1 MLGRTCKR
9 LGYAVGVLTALGTGP
24 ALIPFFI
31 NTDPIINI
39 YSQTPD
45 VEPISG
51 WYGPGA
57 WLAYTLTTL
66 NALRHHFALSWHMV
80 VDHTDSDE
88 VKCAHCPRE
97 DWDADW
103 LVSLVYT
110 SFSSA
115 DLIRRSIAII
125 KADKLVGIQDLP
137 AIRAAA
143 TAVYIGSGASDLALV
158 SMILV
163 AYMRRKESGFL
174 KSMGLL
180 RWRLLL
186 TVGTLNII
194 GLLGVVIH
202 QKAIRTQNLFMSDAE
217 QKERQHLSVGLLEL
231 YGLRS
236 LAFDGGIIKVLAM
249 LPLEMPWWAIIYG
262 VMFWGGIVYMM
273 IWREAPRLDLKT
285 LIRIVVTILVLWFYL
300 PVTVPAL
307 SYLVTVSSSFTL
319 PVVM

>member
-1 MLGRTCKR
+1 MC
-9 LGYAVGVLTALGTGP
+9 
-24 ALIPFFI
+24 
-31 NTDPIINI
+31 
-39 YSQTPD
+39 
-45 VEPISG
+45 
-51 WYGPGA
+51 
-57 WLAYTLTTL
+57 TLSRDT
-66 NALRHHFALSWHMV
+66 
-80 VDHTDSDE
+80 
-88 VKCAHCPRE
+88 
-97 DWDADW
+97 DW

-143 TAVYIGSGASDLALV
+143 TAVYIGSGAGDLALV

-163 AYMRRKESGFL
+163 AYIRRKQPGFL

-186 TVGTLNII
+186 TVGTLNIV

-217 QKERQHLSVGLLEL
+217 QKERLHLSVGLLEL

-236 LAFDGGIIKVLAM
+236 LAFDGGIIKVLVM

-262 VMFWGGIVYMM
+262 VMFWGGILYMM
-273 IWREAPRLDLKT
+273 IWREPPQLNLKT
-285 LIRIVVTILVLWFYL
+285 VIRIVATFLSLWFYL

-307 SYLVTVSSSFTL
+307 SYLVTVSLSFAL